1 MKFPWRLGTDQR
13 DCYSVGGR
21 VIPCSGTGQDAE
33 DKPPGPDPANRFEI
47 QDATV
52 IDRSSGLCWCRDAN
66 RFDFPFAWEAA
77 ADLVGEMNR
86 SAAEGR
92 RDWRLPSRREL
103 FGLLSHQRVNPA
115 LGQGHPFLNVFPG
128 YYWTATTCARL
139 PAEAWYIHLGGARV
153 YRGMKSGACL
163 VWPVAGA
170 RRVTGVGD
178 PRFRIND
185 GILQDLWTGLCW
197 TPTTR
202 DGCATVSWEGA
213 LQAAAAVNAA
223 ARGGRRRWRL
233 PNIREL
239 ESLVDLTRHSPALP
253 AGHGFEDV
261 PDGCW
266 SSTTS
271 VYEPRYAWVLYLQDG
286 AVGVGFKPQPS
297 FCAWAVSDQGRP
309 RTA

>member
-1 MKFPWRLGTDQR
+1 MKFPWQLATDQR
-13 DCYSVGGR
+13 DCYDVGGR
-21 VIPCSGTGQDAE
+21 VIPCAGTGQDAE
-33 DKPPGPDPANRFEI
+33 GKPPGPDPANRFEI

-52 IDRSSGLCWCRDAN
+52 IDRSTGLCWCRDAN

-77 ADLVGEMNR
+77 ADLVEEMNR

-103 FGLLSHQRVNPA
+103 FGLLSHGCVNPA
-115 LGQGHPFLNVFPG
+115 LAKGHPFLNVFPG

-139 PAEAWYIHLGGARV
+139 PAEAWYVHLGGARV

-163 VWPVAGA
+163 VWPVAGS
-170 RRVTGVGD
+170 RHDNRISD
-178 PRFRIND
+178 PRFRSD
-185 GILQDLWTGLCW
+185 GPSFQDLWTGLCW
-197 TPTTR
+197 A
-202 DGCATVSWEGA
+202 CAARATLSWEDA
-213 LQAAAAVNAA
+213 LRAAAALNTANHA
-223 ARGGRRRWRL
+223 GLRRWRL
-233 PNIREL
+233 PNIREM
-239 ESLVDLTRHSPALP
+239 ESLVDLTRHSPALA
-253 AGHGFEDV
+253 AGHGFGRV

-297 FCAWAVSDQGRP
+297 FCAWAVLDCDDCQP
-309 RTA
+309 

>member
-1 MKFPWRLGTDQR
+1 MKFPWLLVTDQR
-13 DCYSVGGR
+13 VCYGVGGR
-21 VIPCSGTGQDAE
+21 AVPCPGTGQDAE
-33 DKPPGPDPANRFEI
+33 DNPPGPDPARRFVV
-47 QDATV
+47 QGDTV
-52 IDRSSGLCWCRDAN
+52 IDALTGLCWCRDAS
-66 RFDFPFAWEAA
+66 RFEFPFAWDEA
-77 ADLVGEMNR
+77 ADLVAEMSR
-86 SAAEGR
+86 SGWGAR

-103 FGLLSHQRVNPA
+103 FSLLSHQHVTPA
-115 LGQGHPFLNVFPG
+115 LVQGHPFVNVFPG

-139 PAEAWYIHLGGARV
+139 RDQAWYIHLGGARV

-163 VWPVAGA
+163 VWPVAGP
-170 RRVTGVGD
+170 RHDNRISD
-178 PRFRIND
+178 PHFRSD
-185 GILQDLWTGLCW
+185 GPIVQDLWTGLCW
-197 TPTTR
+197 
-202 DGCATVSWEGA
+202 GCAARTTISWEDA
-213 LQAAAAVNAA
+213 LRAAAALNTANHA
-223 ARGGRRRWRL
+223 GRRRWRL

-239 ESLVDLTRHSPALP
+239 ESLVDLTRHSPSLP
-253 AGHGFEDV
+253 AGHGFGRV

>member
-1 MKFPWRLGTDQR
+1 
-13 DCYSVGGR
+13 
-21 VIPCSGTGQDAE
+21 
-33 DKPPGPDPANRFEI
+33 
-47 QDATV
+47 
-52 IDRSSGLCWCRDAN
+52 
-66 RFDFPFAWEAA
+66 
-77 ADLVGEMNR
+77 
-86 SAAEGR
+86 
-92 RDWRLPSRREL
+92 
-103 FGLLSHQRVNPA
+103 
-115 LGQGHPFLNVFPG
+115 
-128 YYWTATTCARL
+128 
-139 PAEAWYIHLGGARV
+139 
-153 YRGMKSGACL
+153 MKSGACL

-170 RRVTGVGD
+170 RQVNGVSD

-197 TPTTR
+197 TPTAR

-239 ESLVDLTRHSPALP
+239 ESLIDTTRHSPALP
-253 AGHGFEDV
+253 AGHGFEFV

-297 FCAWAVSDQGRP
+297 FCAWAVSDQDRP